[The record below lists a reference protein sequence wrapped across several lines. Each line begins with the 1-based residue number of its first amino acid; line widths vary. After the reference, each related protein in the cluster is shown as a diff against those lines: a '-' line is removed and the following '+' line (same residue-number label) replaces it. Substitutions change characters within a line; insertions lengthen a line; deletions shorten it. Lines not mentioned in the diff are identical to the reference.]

1 MYEVVEVLYCS
12 NKSNL
17 QIITLN
23 IYTGC
28 ESVFITNALHYGV
41 TVTLSHPVFFEI
53 IDSFAIVE
61 PNKSSFRGQINET
74 DNLKNSHVFLLDSL
88 Y

>member
-1 MYEVVEVLYCS
+1 M
-12 NKSNL
+12 
-17 QIITLN
+17 
-23 IYTGC
+23 
-28 ESVFITNALHYGV
+28 

-88 Y
+88 YWVVSQ

>member
-23 IYTGC
+23 MY
-28 ESVFITNALHYGV
+28 
-41 TVTLSHPVFFEI
+41 FFEI

-74 DNLKNSHVFLLDSL
+74 DNLKNSHVA
-88 Y
+88 